1 MQKRE
6 TVNHMLKGY
15 VPPDSTIYMFVQQYN
30 QLQSDLES
38 KESFEESRS
47 KEKSRVLSKGVPIE
61 EHAAKVYTRAM
72 FEKFGE
78 IIFESG
84 SYVVDEKEKGKAY
97 VARHI
102 RSDRRETWSQVE
114 FEVMIRAEDG
124 TVVCECGL
132 GEHMGMPWTCLL

>member
-1 MQKRE
+1 
-6 TVNHMLKGY
+6 
-15 VPPDSTIYMFVQQYN
+15 
-30 QLQSDLES
+30 
-38 KESFEESRS
+38 
-47 KEKSRVLSKGVPIE
+47 
-61 EHAAKVYTRAM
+61 M

-84 SYVVDEKEKGKAY
+84 SYVVHEKEKGKAY

-132 GEHMGMPWTCLL
+132 GEHMGMPCCHAVKVRFLRRFRLQSEASILILECIGSSFSEIQI

>member
-1 MQKRE
+1 M
-6 TVNHMLKGY
+6 
-15 VPPDSTIYMFVQQYN
+15 IYLSV
-30 QLQSDLES
+30 LQ
-38 KESFEESRS
+38 
-47 KEKSRVLSKGVPIE
+47 KSRVLSKGVPIE

-114 FEVMIRAEDG
+114 FQVTIRAEDG

-132 GEHMGMPWTCLL
+132 GEHMGMPCCHAVKVRFSWCSRLRSDASILNA